1 MTLIAQGGPMK
12 QEEAE
17 DFEKLEDFQALLE
30 MRRWDEQAKVTGI
43 PLEDNKY
50 YIDACK
56 KVLKSSLV
64 Q

>member
-1 MTLIAQGGPMK
+1 MTLIAQGGPMTHK
-12 QEEAE
+12 EAE
-17 DFEKLEDFQALLE
+17 KFEKLEDFDSLLQ
-30 MRRWDEQAKVTGI
+30 MRRWDEQAKERDI

-56 KVLKSSLV
+56 TILKSTLV

>member
-12 QEEAE
+12 RDEAE
-17 DFEKLEDFQALLE
+17 KFEKLEDFPALLQ
-30 MRRWDEQAKVTGI
+30 MRRWDEQAKEPSI

-56 KVLKSSLV
+56 TILKSTLV

>member
-12 QEEAE
+12 QKEAE
-17 DFEKLEDFQALLE
+17 VFEKLEDFPALLQ
-30 MRRWDEQAKVTGI
+30 MRRWDEQAKEKDI

>member
-1 MTLIAQGGPMK
+1 ME

-17 DFEKLEDFQALLE
+17 AFERRDDFSALLQ
-30 MRRWDEQAKVTGI
+30 MRRWDEQAKYREI
-43 PLEDNKY
+43 PLDDNKY

-56 KVLKSSLV
+56 TILKSSLV